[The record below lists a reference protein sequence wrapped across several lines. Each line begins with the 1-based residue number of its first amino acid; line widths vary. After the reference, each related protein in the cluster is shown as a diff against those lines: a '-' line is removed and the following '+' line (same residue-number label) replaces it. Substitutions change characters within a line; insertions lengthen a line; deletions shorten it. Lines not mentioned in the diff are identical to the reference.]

1 MPLLWNSPRQLLQ
14 PPEDSRVRQTRRITS
29 RVARSLSGSR
39 QPHRWPRLVSALIY
53 SWKSNC
59 NVAWSREES
68 WLPAEN
74 RRSIWTQACCWRTR
88 WGRSWTIVSLNM
100 VRMHSR
106 HNRITERKSPSILN
120 NPSSTTLRFG
130 SVKLLLPCVCL
141 LTRLLPLMGSL
152 IKCAD
157 GALTKRYW

>member
-1 MPLLWNSPRQLLQ
+1 MQTGCKIQRKSPAFFMKCHIIPSNHSWDISVQTMSRSLSHPPACDAFAVKLTKTVITAPRGQQSPADTAYQL
-14 PPEDSRVRQTRRITS
+14 TS

-59 NVAWSREES
+59 NMAWSREES

-74 RRSIWTQACCWRTR
+74 RCSIWTQACCWRTR
-88 WGRSWTIVSLNM
+88 WGRSWTIVSLKM

-106 HNRITERKSPSILN
+106 RTDNWEKILFN
-120 NPSSTTLRFG
+120 F
-130 SVKLLLPCVCL
+130 K
-141 LTRLLPLMGSL
+141 
-152 IKCAD
+152 
-157 GALTKRYW
+157 